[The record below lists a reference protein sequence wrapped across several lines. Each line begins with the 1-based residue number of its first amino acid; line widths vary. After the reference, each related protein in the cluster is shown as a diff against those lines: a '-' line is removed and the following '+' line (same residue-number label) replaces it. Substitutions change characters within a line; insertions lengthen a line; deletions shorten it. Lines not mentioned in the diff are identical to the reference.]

1 MENQEAATTT
11 TTSSSIIYGWVEK
24 RKAES
29 KLASDGL
36 KHIKTLVLLPFVLDG
51 SRLPF
56 CSTNKP
62 KNSSFQS

>member
-1 MENQEAATTT
+1 MENQEAATT

-36 KHIKTLVLLPFVLDG
+36 KHIKTLVLLLSSLMAADYV
-51 SRLPF
+51 PF